1 MLNWYF
7 FPLSSSGNLLLELMN
22 WVLSFSV
29 KLRQKSQIFSSIT
42 LLFWLENDGKGN
54 ISVSYE
60 TKNIVQFKS
69 VVYFI
74 LCSVLVGKW
83 KELPLWIPEKKIS
96 RCFFFFF
103 VILFNCLNFWN
114 IHSPVDVDR
123 IFMYCDFN
131 SFCFVFLLG
140 YWYKDLQQL

>member
-1 MLNWYF
+1 VFAELVF

-29 KLRQKSQIFSSIT
+29 KLRQKSQIFSSVT
-42 LLFWLENDGKGN
+42 LLFLLENDGKGN

-74 LCSVLVGKW
+74 LCSVLVGK
-83 KELPLWIPEKKIS
+83 
-96 RCFFFFF
+96 
-103 VILFNCLNFWN
+103 
-114 IHSPVDVDR
+114 
-123 IFMYCDFN
+123 
-131 SFCFVFLLG
+131 
-140 YWYKDLQQL
+140 